1 MRVHEFQLPGHD
13 RTPLFVRHFQPAH
26 GTEDRTILLVHGMS
40 EHGQRYEHVIESIV
54 ERGWN
59 IVVPDQRGHGLSGGV
74 PTHVR
79 RFRQYVDDLETIR
92 QHLELR
98 PERTA
103 IVGHSMGGLVAARY
117 VQRLPGNA
125 AVLVLLSPLLGIRVP
140 IPRSTVALGRML
152 SWVAPRVRFRSRVNI
167 AHTTRNAVLRNAR
180 LSDPLA
186 HRSVTAGWYFA
197 MQAALRAAWRDV
209 DKINLP
215 LLVLQAGQDRIVD
228 AHATQAWVQAATTPD
243 RTIRQIIDGYHELL
257 NEPDWPST
265 AAHIMSWLEE
275 RIHRSV
281 AMSPAP
287 SPPDPK
293 IQVA

>member
-1 MRVHEFQLPGHD
+1 MRVHEFQLPARD

-40 EHGQRYEHVIESIV
+40 EHGQRYEHVIETVV

-59 IVVPDQRGHGLSGGV
+59 VVVPDQRGHGLSGGV

-79 RFRQYVDDLETIR
+79 CFRQYVDDLATIR
-92 QHLELR
+92 QHLELQ

-103 IVGHSMGGLVAARY
+103 IVGHSMGGLVAVRHA
-117 VQRLPGNA
+117 QRLPGSSA
-125 AVLVLLSPLLGIRVP
+125 ALVLLSPLLGIRVP

-167 AHTTRNAVLRNAR
+167 AHTTRNVVSRNAR

-197 MQAALRAAWRDV
+197 MQSALRAAWKDA
-209 DKINLP
+209 DKIDLP

-228 AHATQAWVQAATTPD
+228 AQATQAWVQAAATSD

-257 NEPDWPST
+257 NEPDWAST
-265 AAHIMSWLEE
+265 ADHIMSWLED
-275 RIHRSV
+275 RIHRSMTSAPV
-281 AMSPAP
+281 P